1 LKQVCLPHISHAL
14 CARYGKIA
22 DLDEQHRGTPNSQQE
37 RWELGVPNF
46 VAIPAQK
53 LPLTFHRFNQTALLE
68 NYIVIRYNYGME
80 RNPKAA
86 AQRRLQT
93 LAEFRYTLRQ
103 FLNFSEGAATRAGL
117 HPQHHQLLLQISG
130 APDGVVATV
139 SYAAE
144 KLGLRHNSV
153 VELSKRCEEEGLI
166 HRTHN
171 MRDQRCVVL
180 QVTAKGDQ
188 LLQSLS
194 EDHARELY
202 ELGPQLIE
210 ALTRIRNSNRRR
222 VIPEAANEV

>member
-1 LKQVCLPHISHAL
+1 MEKNAKVV
-14 CARYGKIA
+14 AR
-22 DLDEQHRGTPNSQQE
+22 Q
-37 RWELGVPNF
+37 
-46 VAIPAQK
+46 
-53 LPLTFHRFNQTALLE
+53 
-68 NYIVIRYNYGME
+68 
-80 RNPKAA
+80 
-86 AQRRLQT
+86 RLQT

-103 FLNFSEGAATRAGL
+103 FLHFSEGAAARAGL

-153 VELSKRCEEEGLI
+153 VELSKRCEEECLS

-180 QVTAKGDQ
+180 QVTPKGQQ
-188 LLQSLS
+188 LLESLS

-202 ELGPQLIE
+202 ELAPRLIK
-210 ALTRIRNSNRRR
+210 ALTRIRSSNKPRANKG
-222 VIPEAANEV
+222 AANEV